1 MVGRAAGVSVDP
13 LIQPFSHIWIC
24 AARDMRLRFVQVFRP
39 TSFYVQRVCV
49 QTPGLHLAGLAGA
62 AVPAHA
68 DWYLDNESSR
78 LSFVTTKNTEIA
90 EVQRFLVLHGKVD
103 GKGAAQLEVELESVN
118 SGIPLRDERMR
129 NSLFQ
134 IKTFPEALI
143 NTQINLQP
151 INELAP
157 GAQLE
162 LRLPLSVTLHGKTQ
176 TYSAELLATRLDDR
190 RFQVVTLEPV
200 VLHAEDFDLAPG
212 VAALRKAAGLK
223 SISLSVPVGAV
234 LIFTAR

>member
-1 MVGRAAGVSVDP
+1 MFNVKP
-13 LIQPFSHIWIC
+13 L
-24 AARDMRLRFVQVFRP
+24 VFALL
-39 TSFYVQRVCV
+39 TC
-49 QTPGLHLAGLAGA
+49 A

-78 LSFVTTKNTEIA
+78 LSFVTTKNTEVA

-103 GKGAAQLEVELESVN
+103 AKGAARLEVELDSIN

-129 NSLFQ
+129 KALFE
-134 IKTFPEALI
+134 IKTFPEAQI
-143 NTQINLQP
+143 SAQINLQP
-151 INELAP
+151 INDLAS

-212 VAALRKAAGLK
+212 VATLRKAAGLK

>member
-1 MVGRAAGVSVDP
+1 MFNVKP
-13 LIQPFSHIWIC
+13 L
-24 AARDMRLRFVQVFRP
+24 VFALL
-39 TSFYVQRVCV
+39 TC
-49 QTPGLHLAGLAGA
+49 A

-78 LSFVTTKNTEIA
+78 LSFVTTKNTEVA

-103 GKGAAQLEVELESVN
+103 AKGAARLEVELDSIN

-129 NSLFQ
+129 KELFE
-134 IKTFPEALI
+134 IKTFPEAQI
-143 NTQINLQP
+143 SAQINLQP
-151 INELAP
+151 INDLAS

-176 TYSAELLATRLDDR
+176 TYSAELLATRLDER

-212 VAALRKAAGLK
+212 VATLRKAAGLK
-223 SISLSVPVGAV
+223 SIRLSVPVGAV

>member
-1 MVGRAAGVSVDP
+1 MFNVKP
-13 LIQPFSHIWIC
+13 L
-24 AARDMRLRFVQVFRP
+24 VFALL
-39 TSFYVQRVCV
+39 TC
-49 QTPGLHLAGLAGA
+49 A

-78 LSFVTTKNTEIA
+78 LSFVTTKNTEVA

-103 GKGAAQLEVELESVN
+103 AKGAARLEVELDSIN

-129 NSLFQ
+129 KELFE
-134 IKTFPEALI
+134 IKTFPEAQI
-143 NTQINLQP
+143 SAQINLQP
-151 INELAP
+151 INDLAS

-176 TYSAELLATRLDDR
+176 TYSAELLATRLDER
-190 RFQVVTLEPV
+190 RFQVVTLEPL

-212 VAALRKAAGLK
+212 VATLRKAAGLK

>member
-1 MVGRAAGVSVDP
+1 MFNVKP
-13 LIQPFSHIWIC
+13 LVFALLTC
-24 AARDMRLRFVQVFRP
+24 A
-39 TSFYVQRVCV
+39 T
-49 QTPGLHLAGLAGA
+49 
-62 AVPAHA
+62 VPAHA

-78 LSFVTTKNTEIA
+78 LSFVTTKNTEVA

-103 GKGAAQLEVELESVN
+103 AKGAARLEVELDSIN

-129 NSLFQ
+129 KELFE
-134 IKTFPEALI
+134 IKTFPEAQI
-143 NTQINLQP
+143 SAQINLQP
-151 INELAP
+151 INDLAS

-176 TYSAELLATRLDDR
+176 TYSAELLATRLDER

-212 VAALRKAAGLK
+212 VATLRKAAGLK

>member
-1 MVGRAAGVSVDP
+1 
-13 LIQPFSHIWIC
+13 
-24 AARDMRLRFVQVFRP
+24 
-39 TSFYVQRVCV
+39 
-49 QTPGLHLAGLAGA
+49 
-62 AVPAHA
+62 
-68 DWYLDNESSR
+68 
-78 LSFVTTKNTEIA
+78 
-90 EVQRFLVLHGKVD
+90 
-103 GKGAAQLEVELESVN
+103 VELESVN

-129 NSLFQ
+129 NALFE

-143 NTQINLQP
+143 SAQINLQP
-151 INELAP
+151 INDLAP

-190 RFQVVTLEPV
+190 RFQVVTLEPL

-212 VAALRKAAGLK
+212 VATLREAAGLT